1 MPRKE
6 HYVVHKDDHWSV
18 KKGGGER
25 SIKNFD
31 RKEDAVNFARE
42 VSKNQE
48 SELIIHR
55 KDNVIQ
61 NSDSHGHDP
70 CPPRDKK

>member
-6 HYVVHKDDHWSV
+6 HHVVYNDDHWSV

-25 SIKNFD
+25 SIKNFE
-31 RKEDAVNFARE
+31 RKRDAVDFARE

-48 SELIIHR
+48 SELIIHG
-55 KDNVIQ
+55 KDSKIQ
-61 NSDSHGHDP
+61 NSDSHGGDP